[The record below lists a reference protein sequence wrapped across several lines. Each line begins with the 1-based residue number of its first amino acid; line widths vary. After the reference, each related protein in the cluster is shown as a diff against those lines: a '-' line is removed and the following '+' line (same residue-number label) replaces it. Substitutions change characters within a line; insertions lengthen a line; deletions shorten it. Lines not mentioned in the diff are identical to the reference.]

1 MGAVTTAV
9 AANTLARIGLHA
21 GEPVRFRRAEGRRWE
36 VGRVARVE
44 PDGSITLFDP
54 DGAARSQRPEQLMVR
69 RPGRSGRKV
78 WRAVS
83 EVAVT
88 WEQLNLF

>member
-1 MGAVTTAV
+1 MSVTTAS
-9 AANTLARIGLHA
+9 ASSTLARIGLRA
-21 GEPVRFRRAEGRRWE
+21 GEDVRFRRAEGRRWE

-44 PDGSITLFDP
+44 PDGSITLFDS
-54 DGAARSQRPEQLMVR
+54 DGGARSLRPEVLMVR
-69 RPGRSGRKV
+69 RPGARGRRV
-78 WRAVS
+78 WRTIS